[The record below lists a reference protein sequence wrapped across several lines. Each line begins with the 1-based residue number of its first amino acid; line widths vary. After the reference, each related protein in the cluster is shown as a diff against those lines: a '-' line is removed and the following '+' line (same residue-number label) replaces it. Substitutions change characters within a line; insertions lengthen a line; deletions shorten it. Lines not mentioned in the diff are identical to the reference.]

1 MIELRPHGFSVQAE
15 TRNILAENASFPEE
29 PCVLTADGAGESIY
43 AERPEKQTLTRNRR
57 LRFCAAVENS
67 EEFV

>member
-1 MIELRPHGFSVQAE
+1 
-15 TRNILAENASFPEE
+15 
-29 PCVLTADGAGESIY
+29 LTADGAGESIY